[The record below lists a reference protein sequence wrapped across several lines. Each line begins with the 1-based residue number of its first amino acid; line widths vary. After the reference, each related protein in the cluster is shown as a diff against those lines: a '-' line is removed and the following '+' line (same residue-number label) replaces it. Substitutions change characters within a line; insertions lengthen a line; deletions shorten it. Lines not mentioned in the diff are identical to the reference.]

1 MATPRRNFEMIGLVV
16 AYRKRKVP
24 LSYREIA
31 RRLPKN
37 KKTGK
42 QPSARQVVRWAQ
54 LGGVDNS
61 HK

>member
-1 MATPRRNFEMIGLVV
+1 MIEKVV
-16 AYRKRKVP
+16 AYRKRKPP

-31 RRLPKN
+31 KLLPKN
-37 KKTGK
+37 RNGK

-54 LGGVDNS
+54 MGGVDNS